1 MRSQTNHRKVF
12 ISFHRS
18 DKEYKERFVS
28 MLRGHAL
35 DGSVDTGDIADSNL
49 PLDEVRRRIR
59 DDYIA
64 DANVTVVLIGPC
76 TWQRKHV
83 DWEISSSLRQ
93 TRSNRRCAL
102 LGIRLPHHTDFRN
115 ENFDPHLLPPRLADN
130 CGGSDPYAQ
139 IHRWSGSSNQ
149 VNSVCL
155 WIDQALERS
164 RRGNPVNNRRQFGEN
179 RRGDCR
185 SGWRDG

>member
-1 MRSQTNHRKVF
+1 MRSQTNHRKIF

-28 MLRGHAL
+28 MLRGHAV
-35 DGSVDTGDIADSNL
+35 DGSVDTGDIVDSNL

-93 TRSNRRCAL
+93 TRSNPRCAL
-102 LGIRLPHHTDFRN
+102 VGIRLPHHTDFRN

-130 CGGSDPYAQ
+130 CVGSDPYAQ

-149 VNSVCL
+149 VNGVCR
-155 WIDQALERS
+155 WIDQALARS

-179 RRGDCR
+179 RRGDCW
-185 SGWRDG
+185 SGWRD